1 MYYSVMT
8 RQEKRLR
15 DEKLIKDYLDGVKPK
30 DISHKYRISLPHVFV
45 ILRQYKEQ
53 YGGV

>member
-30 DISHKYRISLPHVFV
+30 KISHKYRLSVQHVFV
-45 ILRQYKEQ
+45 ILRQFKEQ
-53 YGGV
+53 HGGV